1 MLARHEC
8 ASGGILALTLRGEPW
23 KLTMREHEL
32 IDRIANEMHK
42 LEPAVLQQQTPK
54 I

>member
-8 ASGGILALTLRGEPW
+8 AAGGILSLMLRGEPW

-32 IDRIANEMHK
+32 VDLVANEMHK
-42 LEPAVLQQQTPK
+42 LEPAVLQQKTPRS
-54 I
+54 